1 MTEEFFRPTCINIG
15 CSKPVA
21 SSGPRLRPVCS
32 HCHKAGYG
40 GGKFALGVTPF
51 RTGRCSNSTGHLG
64 FECPI
69 NYNRAAWCIGHTQ
82 IDHIDGN
89 HLNNILENVQELCDI
104 CHKEKGKR
112 RGDFRQRRYSY
123 NKIKKIYKPLLF
135 KGFNLNKKVD
145 NQDVLPYNS
154 GIS

>member
-21 SSGPRLRPVCS
+21 SSGPRWRPVCG

-40 GGKFALGVTPF
+40 AGKFALGVTPF
-51 RTGRCSNSTGHLG
+51 RTGWCSNSTGYLG
-64 FECPI
+64 FVCPI
-69 NYNRAAWCIGHTQ
+69 NYTKATWCIGHTQ

-89 HLNNILENVQELCDI
+89 HLNNTLKNVQELCDI

-112 RGDFRQRRYSY
+112 NGDFKQRRYSY
-123 NKIKKIYKPLLF
+123 NK
-135 KGFNLNKKVD
+135 KGVTASCTF
-145 NQDVLPYNS
+145 S
-154 GIS
+154 F

>member
-1 MTEEFFRPTCINIG
+1 MTEEFFRPTCINTG

-21 SSGPRLRPVCS
+21 SSGPRWRPVCG

-40 GGKFALGVTPF
+40 AGKFALGVTPF
-51 RTGRCSNSTGHLG
+51 RTGYCSNSIGHLG
-64 FECPI
+64 FVCPI
-69 NYNRAAWCIGHTQ
+69 NYTNATWCIGHTQ

-112 RGDFRQRRYSY
+112 SGDFKQRRYSY
-123 NKIKKIYKPLLF
+123 NK
-135 KGFNLNKKVD
+135 KGITSSYTF
-145 NQDVLPYNS
+145 S
-154 GIS
+154 S